1 MTDGA
6 EGPAGSSTAA
16 ARLVRRVVVA
26 VALGAAVTA
35 GLLLAANLGATLE
48 ALARFR
54 WRLGPLVLLAV
65 LVNYALRFAKW
76 HYYLRCLA
84 VPLPWRPSLLIFLAG
99 FTMSIT
105 PGKVGELLKAVLVR
119 ERTGTELARTASVV
133 MAERLTDVAGLLVLS
148 LLGVTALPQGRWL
161 LAAVTGLLVLTVLVL
176 RVPRLTRLARAA
188 IPDHPRAA
196 RVTAPLRAF
205 AGAGRTLLAP
215 RALAVASG
223 LSVVSWFFE
232 CLALWLV
239 LWGLEVPISLR
250 AACFLYAFASL
261 AGAVSMLP
269 GGLGVAEGSLTALLV
284 GLGTPLPSAAAATLL
299 VRAATL
305 WLAVGLGF
313 ATLLLAFRGQPA
325 VRATEPA

>member
-1 MTDGA
+1 MTERAG
-6 EGPAGSSTAA
+6 GPAGAAAPA

-26 VALGAAVTA
+26 AALGAAVA
-35 GLLLAANLGATLE
+35 VGLLLAANLGATLE
-48 ALARFR
+48 ALGRFR

-65 LVNYALRFAKW
+65 LVNYALRFVKW

-84 VPLPWRPSLLIFLAG
+84 VPLSWRPSLLIFLAG

-119 ERTGTELARTASVV
+119 ERAGTEPGRTASVV
-133 MAERLTDVAGLLVLS
+133 MAERLTDVVGLLVLS
-148 LLGVTALPQGRWL
+148 LSGVTALPQGRWL
-161 LAAVTGLLVLTVLVL
+161 LGAVAILLVLAVVVL
-176 RVPRLTRLARAA
+176 RVPRLGRLLRAT
-188 IPDHPRAA
+188 IPDHPLATRA
-196 RVTAPLRAF
+196 VAPLRAF

-215 RALAVASG
+215 RALAAACA
-223 LSVVSWFFE
+223 LSIVSWFFE

-239 LWGLEVPISLR
+239 LWGLGEPISLR

-299 VRAATL
+299 VRVATL
-305 WLAVGLGF
+305 WLAVGLGVL
-313 ATLLLAFRGQPA
+313 TLLLAFRGAPA
-325 VRATEPA
+325 ARVTEPA